1 MRALAFALPLLRLR
15 RPRLAA
21 LVTRRQL
28 STGFDGDRVNA
39 PWTRDE
45 DWRLWQA
52 RDEDLDAVAARF
64 GAQGKKVVLRHL
76 PQDLAD
82 LLRRDAG
89 PELVVEKDKSTDPEY
104 GSAAAEA

>member
-21 LVTRRQL
+21 LVTRRPL
-28 STGFDGDRVNA
+28 STGFEGDRVNA

-52 RDEDLDAVAARF
+52 RA
-64 GAQGKKVVLRHL
+64 
-76 PQDLAD
+76 
-82 LLRRDAG
+82 
-89 PELVVEKDKSTDPEY
+89 
-104 GSAAAEA
+104 